1 MIIEKKESVMR
12 EISIPIG
19 LICDVCKKEYKISG
33 EHVTKINDEMEIQ
46 EFVRINTVG
55 GYNSVFGDGR
65 EIKLDMCQKCF
76 NEKLGEFV
84 QK

>member
-1 MIIEKKESVMR
+1 M
-12 EISIPIG
+12 
-19 LICDVCKKEYKISG
+19 CKTEFDPKYNE
-33 EHVTKINDEMEIQ
+33 DQMEIQ

-76 NEKLGEFV
+76 KEKLGEFV